1 MTEQIDRNYIY
12 KYNTSDN
19 SHNSVENITFSSY
32 EEFKNRY
39 ASSSSANTIPYVS
52 LVQNN
57 NGESYVDYDKFNI
70 VADFI
75 SLDTHDINK
84 PVSVAI
90 NAPKIIKANN
100 VNSITVNYLFITTS
114 GDIL

>member
-1 MTEQIDRNYIY
+1 MTEQINRNYIY

-19 SHNSVENITFSSY
+19 SHNSIENINFNSY
-32 EEFKNRY
+32 SEFKNRY
-39 ASSSSANTIPYVS
+39 ASSSSANTIPYVT

-75 SLDTHDINK
+75 SVDTSYIYK

-90 NAPKIIKANN
+90 NAPKIIKVND
-100 VNSITVNYLFITTS
+100 VNSITVNYLFITT
-114 GDIL
+114 LKK